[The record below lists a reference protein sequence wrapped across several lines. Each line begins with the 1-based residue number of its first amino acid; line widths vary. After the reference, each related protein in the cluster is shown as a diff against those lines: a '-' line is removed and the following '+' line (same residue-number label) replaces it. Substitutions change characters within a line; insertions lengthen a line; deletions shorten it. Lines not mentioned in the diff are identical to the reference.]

1 VFADAFWEFE
11 RAGWERAAARYD
23 ECWSDTVV
31 FVEPL
36 LDAAGVAARSRVL
49 DVACG
54 PGYVSEAAA
63 ARGAEPVGLD
73 VAEAMVEQAR
83 LRCPNLSFVVGDAQ
97 QLPFPDASFDSVTMN
112 FGILHLAEP
121 ERAIAEAR
129 RVLAPGGRFAFT
141 AWVEEANAVA
151 AIVDEAVAAHALAVD
166 LPQGPPYYRFADTDE
181 SNRAL
186 AAAGF
191 DADDVTVE
199 TVTAAVRFRSADLL
213 FEAELHAGVR
223 TSAVLRGQ
231 PVDRLEAIRSAIV
244 EGVRR
249 YANGEGF
256 ALPIAARVISAPRP

>member
-1 VFADAFWEFE
+1 VSADAFWEFE

-36 LDAAGVAARSRVL
+36 LDAAGRAARSRVL

-73 VAEAMVEQAR
+73 VAEAMIRKAR
-83 LRCPNLSFVVGDAQ
+83 LRCPNLTFIVGDAQ
-97 QLPFPDASFDSVTMN
+97 RLPFADASFDAVTMN

-129 RVLAPGGRFAFT
+129 RVLARGGRFAFT
-141 AWVEEANAVA
+141 AWVEDGNAVA
-151 AIVDEAVAAHALAVD
+151 AIVDEAVAAHAASVD
-166 LPQGPPYYRFADTDE
+166 LPQGPPFYRFADTDE
-181 SNRAL
+181 SRRTL
-186 AAAGF
+186 ARAGF
-191 DADDVTVE
+191 AADDITVQ
-199 TVTAAVRFRSADLL
+199 TVTGVVRFRSAELL

-231 PVDRLEAIRSAIV
+231 PADRLKAIRSAIV

-249 YANGEGF
+249 YADGDEF
-256 ALPIAARVISAPRP
+256 ALPMAARVISAGRP